1 MTKSICEKVCAYIE
15 STNVCRGCGRT
26 DFEIQEWFYCSDERK
41 KEIAKTARTRSKQ
54 LRSEGKL

>member
-1 MTKSICEKVCAYIE
+1 MTKSLCEKVCAYIE
-15 STNVCRGCGRT
+15 KTNICRGCGRT

-41 KEIAKTARTRSKQ
+41 KEIAKTARARSKQ